1 MKKRKLLRED
11 ILPAMASNRKV
22 QRLLN
27 EFMDLL
33 SEYEST
39 ETNVDQ
45 VDPAL
50 LKVWLDLEHVLHR
63 DTSRAA
69 TTNWWWSS
77 CTWTLEWQ
85 KHRTILNFVSILKYI
100 YHYWCVE
107 KGSHLSTRLWFG
119 ALHFYVPKMHIVSR
133 NVFKY
138 TPFPPSVVLW
148 STVPLVRLLY
158 NKKLCWCIWYGS
170 SCVWMRGE
178 GLGVGWG
185 NQNNWSLAPLILP
198 YYPRSFEFF

>member
-119 ALHFYVPKMHIVSR
+119 ALHFYVPKIHIVSR

-138 TPFPPSVVLW
+138 TPFPPFS
-148 STVPLVRLLY
+148 SPLINCATCQVIVEQEIMLKHLIWIF
-158 NKKLCWCIWYGS
+158 LCVDEGWRS
-170 SCVWMRGE
+170 RG
-178 GLGVGWG
+178 GLGK
-185 NQNNWSLAPLILP
+185 PK
-198 YYPRSFEFF
+198 